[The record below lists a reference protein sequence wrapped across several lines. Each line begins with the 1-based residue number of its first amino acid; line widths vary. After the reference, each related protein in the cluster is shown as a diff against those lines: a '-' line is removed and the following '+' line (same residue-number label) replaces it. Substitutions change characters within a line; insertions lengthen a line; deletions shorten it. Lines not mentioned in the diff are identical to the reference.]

1 MAVVSDYNPGDL
13 LTGTAGEGGDDENAV
28 KDLSIS
34 DALVKTLASFADLQE
49 GDLNPALINQTRE
62 ITVKQEHQP
71 LTVMDTGEGS
81 ILRAWFKEDGGS
93 MNIEFLEDGSA
104 EMYVDDEQN
113 DELES
118 FFPATLENLTLFL
131 DAFYSN
137 KNFLEM

>member
-49 GDLNPALINQTRE
+49 TDLNPALINHTRE
-62 ITVKQEHQP
+62 IVVKQEHQP
-71 LTVMDTGEGS
+71 QTVMDTGEDS
-81 ILRAWFKEDGGS
+81 ILMAWFKDGGS
-93 MNIEFLEDGSA
+93 MNIEFLADGSA

>member
-1 MAVVSDYNPGDL
+1 M
-13 LTGTAGEGGDDENAV
+13 
-28 KDLSIS
+28 
-34 DALVKTLASFADLQE
+34 
-49 GDLNPALINQTRE
+49 
-62 ITVKQEHQP
+62 KQEHQP
-71 LTVMDTGEGS
+71 QTVMDTGEDS
-81 ILRAWFKEDGGS
+81 ILMAWFKDGGS
-93 MNIEFLEDGSA
+93 MNIEFLADGSA

>member
-49 GDLNPALINQTRE
+49 GDLNPALINHTRE
-62 ITVKQEHQP
+62 IVVKQEHQP
-71 LTVMDTGEGS
+71 QTVMDTGEDS
-81 ILRAWFKEDGGS
+81 ILMAWFKDGGS

-131 DAFYSN
+131 DAFYSDR
-137 KNFLEM
+137 NFLEM

>member
-49 GDLNPALINQTRE
+49 GDLNPALINHTRE
-62 ITVKQEHQP
+62 IVVKQEHQP
-71 LTVMDTGEGS
+71 QTVMDTGEDS
-81 ILRAWFKEDGGS
+81 ILMAWFKNGGS
-93 MNIEFLEDGSA
+93 MNIEFLADGSA

-131 DAFYSN
+131 DAFYTD

>member
-13 LTGTAGEGGDDENAV
+13 LTGTAGGGGDDENAV

-49 GDLNPALINQTRE
+49 GDLNPALINHTRE
-62 ITVKQEHQP
+62 IVVKQEHQP
-71 LTVMDTGEGS
+71 QTVMDTGEDS
-81 ILRAWFKEDGGS
+81 ILMAWFKDGGS
-93 MNIEFLEDGSA
+93 MNIEFLADGSA

>member
-13 LTGTAGEGGDDENAV
+13 LTGTAGEGGDGESAV

-34 DALVKTLASFADLQE
+34 DALVKTLASFADLKE
-49 GDLNPALINQTRE
+49 GDLNLALINHTRE

-81 ILRAWFKEDGGS
+81 ILMAWFKEDGGS

-118 FFPATLENLTLFL
+118 FFPDTLENLTLFL

>member
-49 GDLNPALINQTRE
+49 GDLNLALINHTRE

-81 ILRAWFKEDGGS
+81 ILIAWFKEDVGS
-93 MNIEFLEDGSA
+93 MNIEFFEDGSA

>member
-49 GDLNPALINQTRE
+49 GDLNPALINHTRE
-62 ITVKQEHQP
+62 IVVKQEHQP
-71 LTVMDTGEGS
+71 QTVMDTGEDS
-81 ILRAWFKEDGGS
+81 ILMAWFKDGGS
-93 MNIEFLEDGSA
+93 MNIEFLADGSA
-104 EMYVDDEQN
+104 EMYVDDDQN

-131 DAFYSN
+131 DAFYTD